1 MRMGEIIRIGKPLP
15 RIASVVADGDFVV
28 RVAWRGRGAART
40 RKTEPIDLAPAIF
53 TYKIYRPLRDNP
65 RLFRSVH
72 LVHDGNAIAWGA
84 EDEIDMSAAMLERL
98 AEGRMVQADFRAFME
113 RNKLTLDA
121 TAAQLGISRRLAA
134 YYASGE
140 RPVPRYIALA
150 CRSLDRRRGGPG
162 GLARAGRGKGAERR
176 RTTGSRMHNK
186 RGRAG

>member
-1 MRMGEIIRIGKPLP
+1 MRVGEIILVGKPLP
-15 RIASVVADGDFVV
+15 WIASVVADGGFVV
-28 RVAWRGRGAART
+28 RVTWRGRVASRT
-40 RKTEPIDLAPAIF
+40 RKAEPIDLAPAIF

-72 LVHDGNAIAWGA
+72 VVHDGNAIAWGA

-98 AEGRMVQADFRAFME
+98 ADERMVKADFRAFMG

-121 TAAQLGISRRLAA
+121 AAAQLGISRRLAA

-150 CRSLDRRRGGPG
+150 CRSLDRRRGRLG
-162 GLARAGRGKGAERR
+162 GLARPERGKGAERR
-176 RTTGSRMHNK
+176 RKTGGRVHNK
-186 RGRAG
+186 RGGAG

>member
-1 MRMGEIIRIGKPLP
+1 MRVGEIMRIGKPLP
-15 RIASVVADGDFVV
+15 RIASGVADGGFVG
-28 RVAWRGRGAART
+28 RVTWRGRGASRT

-72 LVHDGNAIAWGA
+72 VIHDGNAIAWGA

-98 AEGRMVQADFRAFME
+98 ADERMEQADFRAFMG
-113 RNKLTLDA
+113 RNKLTLEA
-121 TAAQLGISRRLAA
+121 AAAQLGISRRLAA

-150 CRSLDRRRGGPG
+150 CRSLDRRRGP
-162 GLARAGRGKGAERR
+162 LSIVRRSGRRKDAERGR
-176 RTTGSRMHNK
+176 KTGGRTI
-186 RGRAG
+186 GRVD